1 MDTPGP
7 AHADPQTLIAAP
19 AAPPAEVIRQQQ
31 VVSDYTILRLAVLG
45 LIVAT
50 VIALIGGVFLLSTGR
65 AVPDGIIAIGSSS
78 VGALATMLVRPV
90 SPPPAII
97 QDRREQR

>member
-1 MDTPGP
+1 MDTPHLP
-7 AHADPQTLIAAP
+7 QDPQTLIAAP

-50 VIALIGGVFLLSTGR
+50 VIALFGAVFLLWSGQN
-65 AVPDGIIAIGSSS
+65 VPDGIIAIGSSS

-90 SPPPAII
+90 SPPPSPII
-97 QDRREQR
+97 QDRRER